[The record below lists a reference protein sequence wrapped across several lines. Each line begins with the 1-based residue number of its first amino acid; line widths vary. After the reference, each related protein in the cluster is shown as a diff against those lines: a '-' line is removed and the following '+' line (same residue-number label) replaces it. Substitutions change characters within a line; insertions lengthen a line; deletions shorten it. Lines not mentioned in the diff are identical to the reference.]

1 MFFTKPTY
9 VEMQLPFRFIEIP
22 ADSECGIIN
31 IEAYGSICGKNKYCY
46 AYYELKGSKMYR
58 NGDFEHMVEMLKNS
72 VDKTVKVIIKVIIKV
87 KKGLPKNFKIDVNSL
102 AEVYND
108 ERFKSLSLLG
118 WGLNDKSYKEIS
130 TKR

>member
-1 MFFTKPTY
+1 MFFTKPEY
-9 VEMQLPFRFIEIP
+9 VEIRLPFRFIEVP

-31 IEAYGSICGKNKYCY
+31 IEAYGSVCGKNKYCY
-46 AYYELKGSKMYR
+46 SFYELKDSKMYR

-72 VDKTVKVIIKVIIKV
+72 ADKTVKVIIKV
-87 KKGLPKNFKIDVNSL
+87 KKGLPKDFKLDINSL

-108 ERFKSLSLLG
+108 DRFKSLSLLG
-118 WGLNDKSYKEIS
+118 WGFNDNSCKNLS

>member
-1 MFFTKPTY
+1 MFFTKPEY
-9 VEMQLPFRFIEIP
+9 VEIRLPFRFIEVP

-31 IEAYGSICGKNKYCY
+31 IEAYGSVCGKNKYCY
-46 AYYELKGSKMYR
+46 SFYELKNSKMYR

-72 VDKTVKVIIKVIIKV
+72 ADKTVKVIIKV
-87 KKGLPKNFKIDVNSL
+87 KKGLPKDFKLDINSL

-108 ERFKSLSLLG
+108 DRFKSLSLLG
-118 WGLNDKSYKEIS
+118 WGFNDNSCKNLS

>member
-1 MFFTKPTY
+1 MFFTKPEY
-9 VEMQLPFRFIEIP
+9 VEIRLPFRFIEVP

-31 IEAYGSICGKNKYCY
+31 IEAYGSVCGKNKYCY
-46 AYYELKGSKMYR
+46 SCYELKDSKMYR

-72 VDKTVKVIIKVIIKV
+72 ADKTVKVIIKV
-87 KKGLPKNFKIDVNSL
+87 KKGLPKDFKLDINSL

-108 ERFKSLSLLG
+108 DRFKSLSLLG
-118 WGLNDKSYKEIS
+118 WGFNDNSCKNLS